1 MYRKTAQMPLERL
14 KSFRFHP
21 DPCCCRRADGTRS
34 ASPFSRRAW
43 RESAPRLS
51 PAAGPGGP
59 GRSPTVALIAT
70 QAVQAARP
78 PAAALGVLT
87 RAAAVPAPAVV
98 LAGAAAGA
106 RPHNRAHSSRCA
118 GALLA
123 RCRARE
129 LASIAAR
136 PHPLCSARLRPLSAP
151 HGCVRSAQRRRSCPS
166 RSAPSAQLC
175 SAAFVPLDHVG
186 RACHS
191 LGTGPASSQCRSPVQ
206 DQHLLHGWT
215 TGRADEATTNKDCKS
230 WRAIVRLSELK
241 ERENPN
247 ICWVKTLP
255 L

>member
-1 MYRKTAQMPLERL
+1 MT
-14 KSFRFHP
+14 
-21 DPCCCRRADGTRS
+21 
-34 ASPFSRRAW
+34 
-43 RESAPRLS
+43 
-51 PAAGPGGP
+51 P